1 MKKKQLI
8 TSAAPG
14 AIGPYSQGIDT
25 GKLVFVSGQIPADPS
40 DGTFPEGIEKQTER
54 ALLNVKAVLETA
66 GCAMDDVVKTT
77 VLLKSM
83 DDFAAM
89 NSVYETFFSEPC
101 PARAAYEV
109 VRLPKDAMVEIEAI
123 AVKTKK
129 NKGKE
134 KKTR

>member
-8 TSAAPG
+8 TDAAPG

-25 GKLVFVSGQIPADPS
+25 GKMIFVSGQIPADPK

-54 ALLNVKAVLETA
+54 ALLNVKAVLESA
-66 GCAMDDVVKTT
+66 GCDMSDVVKTT
-77 VLLKSM
+77 VLLKDM
-83 DDFAAM
+83 DDFTAM
-89 NSVYETFFSEPC
+89 NGVYETFFTSPY

-123 AVKTKK
+123 AVKTAK

-134 KKTR
+134 KK